1 MEFPFEI
8 GTSEVDLSTLGL
20 DIMSGWVEVSIG
32 YDNPA
37 DDRQPVAL
45 AYELGLDGAELAR
58 LEFAPAASLASDV
71 ESRAML
77 TRLNLRHP
85 AIAWP
90 DDRTGS
96 AGPIDFLF
104 PEFHTFLDSAYYG
117 ADESQTPTDAEL
129 QAIAE
134 SSEGKSPGIVVAV
147 VHELAEFLPNTI
159 RSTEHEKEG
168 VKLKLWVGRRRDSD
182 QLAFFAVAMDRPA
195 GVADDAAR
203 TLLQGMAS
211 GLLDREDIFV
221 RLVGTRDALPTWG
234 TRLEL
239 DFSEIRADLGEA
251 SEDEE
256 LLAARERSQEFVEQL
271 LTRLIVGPGEVL
283 RALLAGFRYVGPIRH
298 TPPPDQLPP
307 RFPDPSRWAS
317 GLAAWD
323 ILGDP
328 AHQELLEEVSAW
340 LWNEDRLNTGH
351 QLIGRLVREIDGEFQ
366 EQMLRLEW
374 EEEHPS
380 PEMKSVLSE
389 LHCLPLRKR
398 LYVRDVEKNV
408 DLPPPSVG
416 VGICQVIPVV
426 TAVLADGAHMIQV
439 EQPAIHLHPAQQAAM
454 GDLLVVGA
462 LTGAGKVLLV
472 ETHSE
477 HLILRLQRRI
487 REHAKGQA
495 KGAPAITADHVAV
508 YHIAQQDGQTVVRP
522 IDLDQYGDFVQPWPD
537 DFFEI
542 DFYERFG
549 HAR

>member
-1 MEFPFEI
+1 
-8 GTSEVDLSTLGL
+8 
-20 DIMSGWVEVSIG
+20 
-32 YDNPA
+32 
-37 DDRQPVAL
+37 
-45 AYELGLDGAELAR
+45 
-58 LEFAPAASLASDV
+58 
-71 ESRAML
+71 
-77 TRLNLRHP
+77 
-85 AIAWP
+85 
-90 DDRTGS
+90 
-96 AGPIDFLF
+96 
-104 PEFHTFLDSAYYG
+104 
-117 ADESQTPTDAEL
+117 
-129 QAIAE
+129 
-134 SSEGKSPGIVVAV
+134 
-147 VHELAEFLPNTI
+147 
-159 RSTEHEKEG
+159 
-168 VKLKLWVGRRRDSD
+168 
-182 QLAFFAVAMDRPA
+182 
-195 GVADDAAR
+195 
-203 TLLQGMAS
+203 
-211 GLLDREDIFV
+211 
-221 RLVGTRDALPTWG
+221 
-234 TRLEL
+234 
-239 DFSEIRADLGEA
+239 
-251 SEDEE
+251 
-256 LLAARERSQEFVEQL
+256 
-271 LTRLIVGPGEVL
+271 
-283 RALLAGFRYVGPIRH
+283 
-298 TPPPDQLPP
+298 
-307 RFPDPSRWAS
+307 
-317 GLAAWD
+317 
-323 ILGDP
+323 
-328 AHQELLEEVSAW
+328 
-340 LWNEDRLNTGH
+340 
-351 QLIGRLVREIDGEFQ
+351 
-366 EQMLRLEW
+366 MLRLEW